1 VVLHEAKQ
9 IEALKDEAD
18 YQVAKAKPALLAA
31 EKAVNELS
39 KDDIGELKKVNNP
52 IKAVSLALEC
62 TLVYLGYKSCDW
74 KTAQKALADMKFLD
88 RLRSYD
94 RDNIPEKILQK
105 VKTLTRSADF
115 NTDRMV
121 KASKAAGGL
130 AKWCKAI
137 REYGESILVVRPL
150 QAKQEQMKE
159 ELKDAQEAVAVKQAE
174 VSAIKAKLS
183 QLETDYES
191 TLAYIQSLKDDKA
204 RCEKRL
210 SNASK
215 LLELLGSEGE
225 RWEVGIEDIQR

>member
-1 VVLHEAKQ
+1 
-9 IEALKDEAD
+9 
-18 YQVAKAKPALLAA
+18 
-31 EKAVNELS
+31 
-39 KDDIGELKKVNNP
+39 
-52 IKAVSLALEC
+52 
-62 TLVYLGYKSCDW
+62 
-74 KTAQKALADMKFLD
+74 
-88 RLRSYD
+88 
-94 RDNIPEKILQK
+94 
-105 VKTLTRSADF
+105 
-115 NTDRMV
+115 
-121 KASKAAGGL
+121 
-130 AKWCKAI
+130 
-137 REYGESILVVRPL
+137 VRPL